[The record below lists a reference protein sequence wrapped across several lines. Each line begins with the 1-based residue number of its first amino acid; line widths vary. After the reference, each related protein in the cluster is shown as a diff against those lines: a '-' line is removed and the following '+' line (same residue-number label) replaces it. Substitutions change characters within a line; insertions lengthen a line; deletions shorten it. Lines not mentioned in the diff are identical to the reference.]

1 MNDANVARPMTS
13 EALAELREDFDEF
26 DIDGDGRLEFDE
38 FLEFMDGLGA
48 DMSNF
53 FNGTATTEI
62 YTDRDGVIGFDEF
75 VAWWRSD

>member
-1 MNDANVARPMTS
+1 MNDATIARPISS
-13 EALAELREDFDEF
+13 EAHAELREDFDEF

-48 DMSNF
+48 DMSNEECRIGF
-53 FNGTATTEI
+53 AEI
-62 YTDRDGVIGFDEF
+62 DTDRDGVIEFDEF